1 MTDWGLPLLGR
12 NRRGRLA
19 HARTAAREPRWLLR
33 AGERYSASRLLAGN
47 AFPRRRSGRPPPG
60 GAPLGR
66 RGRRPPLRLPAG
78 TMAPACAHLAGALSD
93 RLRGEG

>member
-12 NRRGRLA
+12 NRRGRRA

-33 AGERYSASRLLAGN
+33 AGERDSASRLLAGN

-78 TMAPACAHLAGALSD
+78 PLATAFAPLSGALSC
-93 RLRGEG
+93 RPPGEG